1 MGTSSNKNGVEESMI
16 KLYNMN
22 TEDFMNN
29 IIARGKY
36 SEIYKTSND
45 KNEIYAIKIIN
56 KKKILETLNNI
67 NSNNLENIIQEKL
80 KLMKI
85 CENKSDSSIKII
97 QFINTKTNY
106 YFVMEYCDSNLRE
119 YFQNNK
125 FEKGLDINTIRD
137 IFNKLNKAL
146 AVMNNNNICHGD
158 INPEH
163 ILISEKDEN
172 NINFK
177 FTDFFNFNSITKN
190 YSIYTA
196 PEIQNSTKENNSF
209 DIKSDLWS
217 IGLILYELYFGQI
230 PFEMKDISKMK
241 DNSYKI
247 SLSKVNKENNFN
259 DLIEK
264 LLKISVD
271 ERISFDDYLNHS
283 FWDKQKN
290 VQITSPTKSSM
301 AGIKSDSDN
310 NNNDNNNIE
319 DSQNKEVIF
328 KFKTNNLKKELDN
341 FAQNDLKNCE
351 IFKYTGNASKKP
363 DLKDSY
369 IMNWLSKL
377 KFSNLTKMDLSGNDF
392 ESLEGLGNL
401 ELNLLTELYLN
412 SNKIKNIT
420 ELSKVKFENLFVL
433 DLSQNEITDFGA
445 LSKTKLESLSILNL
459 SENKISDIASLG
471 SLSLNS
477 LTILNL
483 SFNDIQSFDI
493 LSSVKF
499 KNLKILFLNNNKISD
514 INVFSQIQ
522 FEKLEKLNLNSNN
535 IRDIS
540 GLKKSKMKMLKELD
554 LSFNKIEDI
563 SVFSS
568 VPFTHLLSLN
578 ISFNKISK
586 ITAFEKIKFKSL
598 KKISLFGNDSLNLDS
613 IIIKSIIDDLKCKNI
628 NVM

>member
-1 MGTSSNKNGVEESMI
+1 MGATSNKNDLEESMI
-16 KLYNMN
+16 KLYNIN

-29 IIARGKY
+29 IIAKGKY

-56 KKKILETLNNI
+56 KKKILETLNI
-67 NSNNLENIIQEKL
+67 NSNDLENIIQEKL

-85 CENKSDSSIKII
+85 CEKKSESTIKII
-97 QFINTKTNY
+97 QFINNKTNY

-125 FEKGLDINTIRD
+125 FEKGLDVNAIRD

-146 AVMNNNNICHGD
+146 VVMNNNNIFHGD
-158 INPEH
+158 LKPEH

-172 NINFK
+172 NIEFK
-177 FTDFFNFNSITKN
+177 FTDFFNFNSIIKN

-217 IGLILYELYFGQI
+217 IGLILYELYFGKI
-230 PFEMKDISKMK
+230 PFEMEDIQKMK
-241 DNSYKI
+241 DKNYKI
-247 SLSKVNKENNFN
+247 RLSKADKENNFN

-264 LLKISVD
+264 LLKINVN
-271 ERISFDDYLNHS
+271 ERISFNDYLNHN

-290 VQITSPTKSSM
+290 VQITSPSKRSMVGMSS
-301 AGIKSDSDN
+301 DTDDN
-310 NNNDNNNIE
+310 NNNNNE
-319 DSQNKEVIF
+319 DSQGKEVIF

-341 FAQNDLKNCE
+341 FAKNDLKNCE
-351 IFKYTGNASKKP
+351 VFKYSGYASKKS

-369 IMNWLSKL
+369 IMKWLGKL
-377 KFSNLTKMDLSGNDF
+377 KLSNLNKMDLSGNGF
-392 ESLEGLGNL
+392 ESIEGLGSL

-412 SNKIKNIT
+412 SNKIKNIA
-420 ELSKVKFENLFVL
+420 ELSKVKFENLHLL
-433 DLSQNEITDFGA
+433 DLSQNEIISFGD
-445 LSKTKLESLSILNL
+445 LSNTNLESLSILNL
-459 SENKISDIASLG
+459 SENKISDISTLG
-471 SLSLNS
+471 NLSLNN

-483 SFNDIQSFDI
+483 GFNDIQSIDI
-493 LSSVKF
+493 FSSAKF
-499 KNLKILFLNNNKISD
+499 KNLKILFLNNNKIND
-514 INVFSQIQ
+514 INVFSQIP

-554 LSFNKIEDI
+554 LGFNKIEDI
-563 SVFSS
+563 NAFSS
-568 VPFTHLLSLN
+568 VPFTSLISLN

-586 ITAFEKIKFKSL
+586 ITAFEKIKLKSL
-598 KKISLFGNDSLNLDS
+598 KKISLYGNDSLNFDS
-613 IIIKSIIDDLKCKNI
+613 IIIKSIIDDLRCKNI

>member
-1 MGTSSNKNGVEESMI
+1 MGATSNKNDLEESMI
-16 KLYNMN
+16 KLYNIN

-29 IIARGKY
+29 IIAKGKY

-56 KKKILETLNNI
+56 KKKILETLNI
-67 NSNNLENIIQEKL
+67 NSNDLENIIQEKL

-85 CENKSDSSIKII
+85 CEKKSDSTIKII
-97 QFINTKTNY
+97 QFINNKTNY

-125 FEKGLDINTIRD
+125 FEKGLDVNAIRD

-146 AVMNNNNICHGD
+146 VVMNNNNIFHGD
-158 INPEH
+158 LKPEH

-172 NINFK
+172 NIEFK
-177 FTDFFNFNSITKN
+177 FTDFFNFNSIIKK

-217 IGLILYELYFGQI
+217 IGLILYELYFGKI
-230 PFEMKDISKMK
+230 PFEMEDIQKMK
-241 DNSYKI
+241 DKNYKI
-247 SLSKVNKENNFN
+247 RLSKADKENNFN

-264 LLKISVD
+264 LLKINVN
-271 ERISFDDYLNHS
+271 ERISFNDYLNHN

-290 VQITSPTKSSM
+290 VQITSPSKRSMVGMSS
-301 AGIKSDSDN
+301 DTDDN
-310 NNNDNNNIE
+310 NNNNNE
-319 DSQNKEVIF
+319 DSQGKEVIF

-341 FAQNDLKNCE
+341 FAKNDLKNCE
-351 IFKYTGNASKKP
+351 VFKYSGYASKKS

-369 IMNWLSKL
+369 IMKWLGKL
-377 KFSNLTKMDLSGNDF
+377 KFSNLNKMDLSGNGF
-392 ESLEGLGNL
+392 ESIEGLGSL

-412 SNKIKNIT
+412 SNKIKNIA
-420 ELSKVKFENLFVL
+420 ELSKVKFENLHLL
-433 DLSQNEITDFGA
+433 DLSQNEIISFGD
-445 LSKTKLESLSILNL
+445 LSNTNLESLSILNL
-459 SENKISDIASLG
+459 SENKISDISTLG
-471 SLSLNS
+471 NLSLNN

-483 SFNDIQSFDI
+483 GFNDIQSIDI
-493 LSSVKF
+493 FSSAKF
-499 KNLKILFLNNNKISD
+499 KNLKILFLNNNKIND
-514 INVFSQIQ
+514 INVFSQIP

-554 LSFNKIEDI
+554 LGFNKIEDI
-563 SVFSS
+563 NAFSS
-568 VPFTHLLSLN
+568 VPFTSLISLN

-586 ITAFEKIKFKSL
+586 ITAFEKIKLKFL
-598 KKISLFGNDSLNLDS
+598 KKISLYGNDSLNFDA
-613 IIIKSIIDDLKCKNI
+613 IIIKSIIDDLRCKNI

>member
-1 MGTSSNKNGVEESMI
+1 MGTSSNKNDLEESMI
-16 KLYNMN
+16 KLYNIN
-22 TEDFMNN
+22 TKDFMNN

-56 KKKILETLNNI
+56 KKKILETLNI
-67 NSNNLENIIQEKL
+67 NSNDLENIIQEKL

-85 CENKSDSSIKII
+85 CENKSNSTIKII
-97 QFINTKTNY
+97 QFINNKTNY
-106 YFVMEYCDSNLRE
+106 FFVMEYFDSNLRE

-125 FEKGLDINTIRD
+125 FEKGLDVNAIRD

-146 AVMNNNNICHGD
+146 VVMNNNNIFHGD
-158 INPEH
+158 IKPEH

-172 NINFK
+172 NLEFK
-177 FTDFFNFNSITKN
+177 FTDFFNFNSIIKN

-217 IGLILYELYFGQI
+217 IGLILYELYFGKI
-230 PFEMKDISKMK
+230 PFEMEDIQKMK
-241 DNSYKI
+241 DKNYKI
-247 SLSKVNKENNFN
+247 SLSKAEKENNFN

-264 LLKISVD
+264 LLKINVN
-271 ERISFDDYLNHS
+271 ERISFNDYLNHN

-290 VQITSPTKSSM
+290 VQITSPSKRSMVGMSS
-301 AGIKSDSDN
+301 DTDDN
-310 NNNDNNNIE
+310 NNNNNE
-319 DSQNKEVIF
+319 DSQGKEVIF

-341 FAQNDLKNCE
+341 FAKNDLKNCE
-351 IFKYTGNASKKP
+351 VFKYSGYASKKS

-369 IMNWLSKL
+369 IMKWLSKL
-377 KFSNLTKMDLSGNDF
+377 KFSNLNKMDLSGNDF
-392 ESLEGLGNL
+392 ESIEGLGSL
-401 ELNLLTELYLN
+401 ELNLLMELYLN
-412 SNKIKNIT
+412 SNKIKNIE
-420 ELSKVKFENLFVL
+420 ELSKIKFENLNVL
-433 DLSQNEITDFGA
+433 DLSQNEIINFGD
-445 LSKTKLESLSILNL
+445 LSNTKLESLSILNL
-459 SENKISDIASLG
+459 SENKISDISTLG
-471 SLSLNS
+471 NLSLNN

-483 SFNDIQSFDI
+483 GFNDIQSIDI
-493 LSSVKF
+493 FSSVKF
-499 KNLKILFLNNNKISD
+499 KNLKILFLNNNKIND
-514 INVFSQIQ
+514 INVFSQIP

-554 LSFNKIEDI
+554 LGFNKIEDI
-563 SVFSS
+563 NAFSS
-568 VPFTHLLSLN
+568 VPFTSLISLN

-586 ITAFEKIKFKSL
+586 ITAFEKIKLKSL
-598 KKISLFGNDSLNLDS
+598 KKISLYGNDSLNLDS
-613 IIIKSIIDDLKCKNI
+613 IIIKSIIDDLRCKNI

>member
-1 MGTSSNKNGVEESMI
+1 MGATSNKNDLEESMI
-16 KLYNMN
+16 KLYNIN

-29 IIARGKY
+29 IIAKGKY

-56 KKKILETLNNI
+56 KKKILETLNI
-67 NSNNLENIIQEKL
+67 NSNDLENIIQEKL

-85 CENKSDSSIKII
+85 CEKKSESTIKII
-97 QFINTKTNY
+97 QFINNKTNY

-125 FEKGLDINTIRD
+125 FEKGLDVNAIRD

-146 AVMNNNNICHGD
+146 VVMNNNNIFHGD
-158 INPEH
+158 IKPEH

-172 NINFK
+172 NIEFK
-177 FTDFFNFNSITKN
+177 FTDFFNFNSIIKN

-217 IGLILYELYFGQI
+217 IGLILYELYFGKI
-230 PFEMKDISKMK
+230 PFEMEDIQKMK
-241 DNSYKI
+241 DKNYKI
-247 SLSKVNKENNFN
+247 RLSKADKENNFN

-264 LLKISVD
+264 LLKINVN
-271 ERISFDDYLNHS
+271 ERISFNDYLNHN

-290 VQITSPTKSSM
+290 VQITSPSKRSMVGMSS
-301 AGIKSDSDN
+301 DTDDN
-310 NNNDNNNIE
+310 NNNNNE
-319 DSQNKEVIF
+319 DSQGKEVIF

-341 FAQNDLKNCE
+341 FAKNDLKNCE
-351 IFKYTGNASKKP
+351 VFKYSGYASKKS

-369 IMNWLSKL
+369 IMKWLGKL
-377 KFSNLTKMDLSGNDF
+377 KFSNLNKMDLSGNDF
-392 ESLEGLGNL
+392 ESIEGLGSL

-412 SNKIKNIT
+412 SNKIKNIA
-420 ELSKVKFENLFVL
+420 ELSKVKFENLHLL
-433 DLSQNEITDFGA
+433 DLSQNEIISFGD
-445 LSKTKLESLSILNL
+445 LSNTNLESLSILNL
-459 SENKISDIASLG
+459 SENKISDISTLG
-471 SLSLNS
+471 NLSLNN

-483 SFNDIQSFDI
+483 GFNDIQSIDI
-493 LSSVKF
+493 FSSVKF
-499 KNLKILFLNNNKISD
+499 KNLKILFLNNNKIND
-514 INVFSQIQ
+514 INVFSQIP

-554 LSFNKIEDI
+554 LGFNKIEDI
-563 SVFSS
+563 NAFSS
-568 VPFTHLLSLN
+568 VPFTSLISLN

-586 ITAFEKIKFKSL
+586 ITAFEKIKLKSL
-598 KKISLFGNDSLNLDS
+598 KKISLFGNDSLNFDS
-613 IIIKSIIDDLKCKNI
+613 IIIKSIIDDLRCKNI

>member
-1 MGTSSNKNGVEESMI
+1 MGATSNKNDLEESMI
-16 KLYNMN
+16 KLYNIN

-29 IIARGKY
+29 IIAKGKY

-56 KKKILETLNNI
+56 KKKILETLNI
-67 NSNNLENIIQEKL
+67 NSNDLENIIQEKV

-85 CENKSDSSIKII
+85 CEKKSESTIKII
-97 QFINTKTNY
+97 QFINNKTNY

-125 FEKGLDINTIRD
+125 FEKGLDVNAIRD

-146 AVMNNNNICHGD
+146 VVMNNNNIFHGD
-158 INPEH
+158 IKPEH

-172 NINFK
+172 NIEFK
-177 FTDFFNFNSITKN
+177 FTDFFNFNSIIKK

-217 IGLILYELYFGQI
+217 IGLILYELYFGKI
-230 PFEMKDISKMK
+230 PFEMEDIQKMK
-241 DNSYKI
+241 DKNYKI
-247 SLSKVNKENNFN
+247 RLSKADKENNFN

-264 LLKISVD
+264 LLKINVN
-271 ERISFDDYLNHS
+271 ERISFNDYLNHN

-290 VQITSPTKSSM
+290 VQITSPSKRSMVGMSS
-301 AGIKSDSDN
+301 DTDDN
-310 NNNDNNNIE
+310 NNNNNE
-319 DSQNKEVIF
+319 DSQGKEVIF

-341 FAQNDLKNCE
+341 FAKNDLKNCE
-351 IFKYTGNASKKP
+351 VFKYSGYASKKS

-369 IMNWLSKL
+369 IMKWLGKL
-377 KFSNLTKMDLSGNDF
+377 KFSNLNKMDLSGNGF
-392 ESLEGLGNL
+392 ESIEGLGSL
-401 ELNLLTELYLN
+401 ELNLLIELYLN
-412 SNKIKNIT
+412 SNKIKNIA
-420 ELSKVKFENLFVL
+420 ELSKVKFENLHLL
-433 DLSQNEITDFGA
+433 DLSQNEIISFGD
-445 LSKTKLESLSILNL
+445 LSNTNLESLSILNL
-459 SENKISDIASLG
+459 SENKISDISTLG
-471 SLSLNS
+471 NLSLNN

-483 SFNDIQSFDI
+483 GFNDIQSIDI
-493 LSSVKF
+493 FSSAKF
-499 KNLKILFLNNNKISD
+499 KNLKILFLNNNKIND
-514 INVFSQIQ
+514 INVFSQIP

-554 LSFNKIEDI
+554 LGFNKIEDI
-563 SVFSS
+563 NAFSS
-568 VPFTHLLSLN
+568 VPFTSLISLN

-586 ITAFEKIKFKSL
+586 ITAFEKIKLKSL
-598 KKISLFGNDSLNLDS
+598 KKISLYGNDSLNFDS
-613 IIIKSIIDDLKCKNI
+613 IIIKSIIDDLRCKNI

>member
-1 MGTSSNKNGVEESMI
+1 MGATSNKNDLEESMI
-16 KLYNMN
+16 KLYNIN

-29 IIARGKY
+29 IIAKGKY

-56 KKKILETLNNI
+56 KKKILETLNI
-67 NSNNLENIIQEKL
+67 NSNDLENIIQEKL

-85 CENKSDSSIKII
+85 CEKKSDSTIKII
-97 QFINTKTNY
+97 QFINNKTNY

-125 FEKGLDINTIRD
+125 FEKGLDVNAIRD

-146 AVMNNNNICHGD
+146 VVMNNNNIFHGD
-158 INPEH
+158 LKPEH

-172 NINFK
+172 NIEFK
-177 FTDFFNFNSITKN
+177 FTDFFNFNSIIKK

-217 IGLILYELYFGQI
+217 IGLILYELYFGKI
-230 PFEMKDISKMK
+230 PFEMEDIQKMK
-241 DNSYKI
+241 DKNYKI
-247 SLSKVNKENNFN
+247 RLSKADKEINFN

-264 LLKISVD
+264 LLKINVN
-271 ERISFDDYLNHS
+271 ERISFNDYLNHN

-290 VQITSPTKSSM
+290 VQITSPSKRSMVGMSS
-301 AGIKSDSDN
+301 DTDDN
-310 NNNDNNNIE
+310 NNNNNE
-319 DSQNKEVIF
+319 DSQGKEVIF

-341 FAQNDLKNCE
+341 FAKNDLKNCE
-351 IFKYTGNASKKP
+351 VFKYSGYASKKS

-369 IMNWLSKL
+369 IMKWLGKL
-377 KFSNLTKMDLSGNDF
+377 KFSNLNKMDLSGNDF
-392 ESLEGLGNL
+392 ESIEGLGSL
-401 ELNLLTELYLN
+401 ELNLLIELYLN
-412 SNKIKNIT
+412 SNKIKNIA
-420 ELSKVKFENLFVL
+420 ELSKVKFENLHLL
-433 DLSQNEITDFGA
+433 DLSQNEIISFGD
-445 LSKTKLESLSILNL
+445 LSNTNLESLSILNL
-459 SENKISDIASLG
+459 SENKISDISTLG
-471 SLSLNS
+471 NLSLNN

-483 SFNDIQSFDI
+483 GFNDIQSIDI
-493 LSSVKF
+493 FSSAKF
-499 KNLKILFLNNNKISD
+499 KNLKILFLNNNKIND
-514 INVFSQIQ
+514 INVFSQIP

-554 LSFNKIEDI
+554 LGFNKIEDI
-563 SVFSS
+563 NAFSS
-568 VPFTHLLSLN
+568 VPFTSLISLN

-586 ITAFEKIKFKSL
+586 ITAFEKIKLKSL
-598 KKISLFGNDSLNLDS
+598 KKISLYGNDSLNFDS
-613 IIIKSIIDDLKCKNI
+613 IIIKSIIDDLRCKNI

>member
-1 MGTSSNKNGVEESMI
+1 MGATSNKNDLEESMI
-16 KLYNMN
+16 KLYNIN

-29 IIARGKY
+29 IIAKGKY

-56 KKKILETLNNI
+56 KKKILETLNI
-67 NSNNLENIIQEKL
+67 NSNDLENIIQEKL

-85 CENKSDSSIKII
+85 CEKKSESTIKII
-97 QFINTKTNY
+97 QFINNKTNY

-125 FEKGLDINTIRD
+125 FEKGLDVNAIRD

-146 AVMNNNNICHGD
+146 VVMNNNNIFHGD
-158 INPEH
+158 IKPEH

-172 NINFK
+172 NIEFK
-177 FTDFFNFNSITKN
+177 FTDFFNFNSIIKN

-217 IGLILYELYFGQI
+217 IGLILYELYFGKI
-230 PFEMKDISKMK
+230 PFEMEDIQKMK
-241 DNSYKI
+241 DKNYKI
-247 SLSKVNKENNFN
+247 RLSKADKENNFN

-264 LLKISVD
+264 LLKINVN
-271 ERISFDDYLNHS
+271 ERISFNDYLNHN

-290 VQITSPTKSSM
+290 VQITSPSKRSMVGMSS
-301 AGIKSDSDN
+301 DTDDN
-310 NNNDNNNIE
+310 NNNE
-319 DSQNKEVIF
+319 DSQGKEVIF

-341 FAQNDLKNCE
+341 FAKNDLKNCE
-351 IFKYTGNASKKP
+351 VFKYSGYASKKS

-369 IMNWLSKL
+369 IMKWLGKL
-377 KFSNLTKMDLSGNDF
+377 KFSNLNKMDLSGNDF
-392 ESLEGLGNL
+392 ESIEGLGSL

-412 SNKIKNIT
+412 SNKIKNIA
-420 ELSKVKFENLFVL
+420 ELSKVKFENLHLL
-433 DLSQNEITDFGA
+433 DLSQNEIISFGD
-445 LSKTKLESLSILNL
+445 LSNTNLESLSILNL
-459 SENKISDIASLG
+459 SENKISDISTLG
-471 SLSLNS
+471 NLSLNN

-483 SFNDIQSFDI
+483 GFNDIQSIDI
-493 LSSVKF
+493 FSSAKF
-499 KNLKILFLNNNKISD
+499 KNLKILFLNNNKIND
-514 INVFSQIQ
+514 INVFSQIP

-554 LSFNKIEDI
+554 LGFNKIEDI
-563 SVFSS
+563 NAFSS
-568 VPFTHLLSLN
+568 VPFTSLISLN

-586 ITAFEKIKFKSL
+586 ITAFEKIKLKSL
-598 KKISLFGNDSLNLDS
+598 KKISLYGNDSLNFDS
-613 IIIKSIIDDLKCKNI
+613 IIIKSIIDDLRCKNI

>member
-1 MGTSSNKNGVEESMI
+1 MGATSNKNDLEESMI
-16 KLYNMN
+16 KLYNIN

-29 IIARGKY
+29 IIAKGKY

-56 KKKILETLNNI
+56 KKKILETLNI
-67 NSNNLENIIQEKL
+67 NSNDLENIIQEKL

-85 CENKSDSSIKII
+85 CEKKSESTIKII
-97 QFINTKTNY
+97 QFINNKTNY

-125 FEKGLDINTIRD
+125 FEKGLDVNAIRD

-146 AVMNNNNICHGD
+146 VVMNNNNIFHGD
-158 INPEH
+158 IKPEH

-172 NINFK
+172 NIEFK
-177 FTDFFNFNSITKN
+177 FTDFFNFNSIIKN

-217 IGLILYELYFGQI
+217 IGLILYELYFGKI
-230 PFEMKDISKMK
+230 PFEMEDIQKMK
-241 DNSYKI
+241 DKNYKI
-247 SLSKVNKENNFN
+247 RLSKADKENNFN

-264 LLKISVD
+264 LLKINVN
-271 ERISFDDYLNHS
+271 ERISFNDYLNHN

-290 VQITSPTKSSM
+290 VQITSPSKRSM
-301 AGIKSDSDN
+301 VGMNSDTDDN
-310 NNNDNNNIE
+310 NNNNNE
-319 DSQNKEVIF
+319 DSQGKEVIF

-341 FAQNDLKNCE
+341 FAKNDLKNCE
-351 IFKYTGNASKKP
+351 VFKYSGYASKKS

-369 IMNWLSKL
+369 IMKWLGKL
-377 KFSNLTKMDLSGNDF
+377 KFSNLNKMDLSGNDF
-392 ESLEGLGNL
+392 ESIEGLGSL

-412 SNKIKNIT
+412 SNKIKNIA
-420 ELSKVKFENLFVL
+420 ELSKVKFENLHLL
-433 DLSQNEITDFGA
+433 DLSQNEIISFGD
-445 LSKTKLESLSILNL
+445 LSNTNLESLSILNL
-459 SENKISDIASLG
+459 SENKISDISTLG
-471 SLSLNS
+471 NLSLNN

-483 SFNDIQSFDI
+483 GFNDIQSIDI
-493 LSSVKF
+493 FSSVKF
-499 KNLKILFLNNNKISD
+499 KNLKILFLNNNKIND
-514 INVFSQIQ
+514 INVFSQIP

-554 LSFNKIEDI
+554 LGFNKIEDI
-563 SVFSS
+563 NAFSS
-568 VPFTHLLSLN
+568 VPFTSLISLN

-586 ITAFEKIKFKSL
+586 ITAFEKIKLKSL
-598 KKISLFGNDSLNLDS
+598 KKISLFGNDSLNFDS
-613 IIIKSIIDDLKCKNI
+613 IIIKSIIDDLRCKNI

>member
-1 MGTSSNKNGVEESMI
+1 MGTSSNKNDLEESMI
-16 KLYNMN
+16 KLYNIN

-29 IIARGKY
+29 IIAKGKY

-56 KKKILETLNNI
+56 KKKILETLNI
-67 NSNNLENIIQEKL
+67 NSNDLENIIQEKL

-85 CENKSDSSIKII
+85 CEKKSESTIKII
-97 QFINTKTNY
+97 QFINNKTNY

-125 FEKGLDINTIRD
+125 FEKGLDVNAIRD

-146 AVMNNNNICHGD
+146 VVMNNNNIFHGD
-158 INPEH
+158 LKPEH

-172 NINFK
+172 NIEFK
-177 FTDFFNFNSITKN
+177 FTDFFNFNSIIKN

-217 IGLILYELYFGQI
+217 IGLILYELYFGKI
-230 PFEMKDISKMK
+230 PFEMEDIQKMK
-241 DNSYKI
+241 DKNYKI
-247 SLSKVNKENNFN
+247 RLSKADKEINFN

-264 LLKISVD
+264 LLKINVN
-271 ERISFDDYLNHS
+271 ERISFNDYLNHN

-290 VQITSPTKSSM
+290 VQITSPSKRSMVGMSS
-301 AGIKSDSDN
+301 DTDDN
-310 NNNDNNNIE
+310 NNNNNE
-319 DSQNKEVIF
+319 DSQGKEVIF

-341 FAQNDLKNCE
+341 FAKNDLKNCE
-351 IFKYTGNASKKP
+351 VFTYSGYASKKS

-369 IMNWLSKL
+369 IMKWLGKL
-377 KFSNLTKMDLSGNDF
+377 KFSNLNKMDLSGNGF
-392 ESLEGLGNL
+392 ESIEGLGSL
-401 ELNLLTELYLN
+401 ELNLLIELYLN
-412 SNKIKNIT
+412 SNKIKNIA
-420 ELSKVKFENLFVL
+420 ELSKVKFENLHLL
-433 DLSQNEITDFGA
+433 DLSQNEIISFGD
-445 LSKTKLESLSILNL
+445 LSNTNLESLSILNL
-459 SENKISDIASLG
+459 SENKISDISTLG
-471 SLSLNS
+471 NLSLNN
-477 LTILNL
+477 LTVLNL
-483 SFNDIQSFDI
+483 GFNDIQSIDI
-493 LSSVKF
+493 FSSVKF
-499 KNLKILFLNNNKISD
+499 KNLKILFLNNNKIND
-514 INVFSQIQ
+514 INVFSQIP

-554 LSFNKIEDI
+554 LGFNKIEDI
-563 SVFSS
+563 NAFSS
-568 VPFTHLLSLN
+568 VPFTSLISLN

-586 ITAFEKIKFKSL
+586 ITAFEKIKLKSL
-598 KKISLFGNDSLNLDS
+598 KKISLYGNDSLNFDS
-613 IIIKSIIDDLKCKNI
+613 IIIKSIIDDLRCKNI

>member
-1 MGTSSNKNGVEESMI
+1 MGATSNKNDLEESMI
-16 KLYNMN
+16 KLYNIN

-29 IIARGKY
+29 IIAKGKY

-56 KKKILETLNNI
+56 KKKILETLNI
-67 NSNNLENIIQEKL
+67 NSNDLENIIQEKL

-85 CENKSDSSIKII
+85 CEKKSESTIKII
-97 QFINTKTNY
+97 QFINNKTNY

-125 FEKGLDINTIRD
+125 FEKGLDVNAIRD

-146 AVMNNNNICHGD
+146 VVMNNNNIFHGD
-158 INPEH
+158 IKPEH

-172 NINFK
+172 NIEFK
-177 FTDFFNFNSITKN
+177 FTDFFNFNSIIKN

-217 IGLILYELYFGQI
+217 IGLILYELYFGKI
-230 PFEMKDISKMK
+230 PFEMEDIQKMK
-241 DNSYKI
+241 DKNYKI
-247 SLSKVNKENNFN
+247 RLSKADKENNFN

-264 LLKISVD
+264 LLKINVN
-271 ERISFDDYLNHS
+271 ERISFNDYLNHN

-290 VQITSPTKSSM
+290 VQITSPSKRSMVGMSS
-301 AGIKSDSDN
+301 DTDDN
-310 NNNDNNNIE
+310 NNNE
-319 DSQNKEVIF
+319 DSQGKEVIF

-341 FAQNDLKNCE
+341 FAKNDLKNCE
-351 IFKYTGNASKKP
+351 VFTYSGYASKKS

-369 IMNWLSKL
+369 IMKWLGKL
-377 KFSNLTKMDLSGNDF
+377 KFSNLNKMDLSGNDF
-392 ESLEGLGNL
+392 ESIEGLGSL

-412 SNKIKNIT
+412 SNKIKNIA
-420 ELSKVKFENLFVL
+420 ELSKVKFENLHLL
-433 DLSQNEITDFGA
+433 DLSQNEIISFGD
-445 LSKTKLESLSILNL
+445 LSNTNLESLSILNL
-459 SENKISDIASLG
+459 SENKISDISTLG
-471 SLSLNS
+471 NLSLNN

-483 SFNDIQSFDI
+483 GFNDIQSIDI
-493 LSSVKF
+493 FSSAKF
-499 KNLKILFLNNNKISD
+499 KNLKILFLNNNKIND
-514 INVFSQIQ
+514 INVFSQIP

-554 LSFNKIEDI
+554 LGFNKIEDI
-563 SVFSS
+563 NAFSS
-568 VPFTHLLSLN
+568 VPFTSLISLN

-586 ITAFEKIKFKSL
+586 ITAFEKIKLKSL
-598 KKISLFGNDSLNLDS
+598 KKISLYGNDSLNFDS
-613 IIIKSIIDDLKCKNI
+613 IIIKSIIDDLRCKNI

>member
-1 MGTSSNKNGVEESMI
+1 MGATSNKNDLEESMI
-16 KLYNMN
+16 KLYNIN

-29 IIARGKY
+29 IIAKGKY

-56 KKKILETLNNI
+56 KKKILETLNI
-67 NSNNLENIIQEKL
+67 NSNDLENIIQEKL

-85 CENKSDSSIKII
+85 CEKKSESTIKII
-97 QFINTKTNY
+97 QFINNKTNY

-125 FEKGLDINTIRD
+125 FEKGLDVNAIRD

-146 AVMNNNNICHGD
+146 VVMNNNNIFHGD
-158 INPEH
+158 IKPEH

-172 NINFK
+172 NIEFK
-177 FTDFFNFNSITKN
+177 FTDFFNFNSIIKN

-217 IGLILYELYFGQI
+217 IGLILYELYFGKI
-230 PFEMKDISKMK
+230 PFEMEDIQKMK
-241 DNSYKI
+241 DKNYKI
-247 SLSKVNKENNFN
+247 RLSKADKENNFN

-264 LLKISVD
+264 LLKINVN
-271 ERISFDDYLNHS
+271 ERISFNDYLNHN

-290 VQITSPTKSSM
+290 VQITSPSKRSMVGMSS
-301 AGIKSDSDN
+301 DTDDN
-310 NNNDNNNIE
+310 NNNE
-319 DSQNKEVIF
+319 DSQGKEVIF

-341 FAQNDLKNCE
+341 FAKNDLKNCE
-351 IFKYTGNASKKP
+351 VFKYSGYASKKS

-369 IMNWLSKL
+369 IMKWLGKL
-377 KFSNLTKMDLSGNDF
+377 KFSNLNKMDLSGNDF
-392 ESLEGLGNL
+392 ESIEGLGSL
-401 ELNLLTELYLN
+401 ELNLLIELYLN
-412 SNKIKNIT
+412 SNKIKNIA
-420 ELSKVKFENLFVL
+420 ELRKVKFENLHLL
-433 DLSQNEITDFGA
+433 DLSQNEIISFGD
-445 LSKTKLESLSILNL
+445 LSNTNLESLSILNL
-459 SENKISDIASLG
+459 SENKISDISMLG
-471 SLSLNS
+471 NLSLNN
-477 LTILNL
+477 LTVLNL
-483 SFNDIQSFDI
+483 GFNDIQSIDI
-493 LSSVKF
+493 FSSVKF
-499 KNLKILFLNNNKISD
+499 KNLKILFLNNNKIND
-514 INVFSQIQ
+514 INVFSQIP

-554 LSFNKIEDI
+554 LGFNKIEDI
-563 SVFSS
+563 NAFSS
-568 VPFTHLLSLN
+568 VPFTSLISLN

-586 ITAFEKIKFKSL
+586 ITAFEKIKLKSL
-598 KKISLFGNDSLNLDS
+598 KKISLYGNDSLNFDS
-613 IIIKSIIDDLKCKNI
+613 IIIKSIIDDLRCKNI

>member
-1 MGTSSNKNGVEESMI
+1 MGATSNKNDLEESMI
-16 KLYNMN
+16 KLYNIN

-29 IIARGKY
+29 IIAKGKY

-56 KKKILETLNNI
+56 KKKILETLNI
-67 NSNNLENIIQEKL
+67 NSNDLENIIQEKL

-85 CENKSDSSIKII
+85 CEKKSDSTIKII
-97 QFINTKTNY
+97 QFINNKTNY

-125 FEKGLDINTIRD
+125 FEKGLDVNAIRD

-146 AVMNNNNICHGD
+146 VVMNNNNIFHGD
-158 INPEH
+158 LKPEH

-172 NINFK
+172 NIEFK
-177 FTDFFNFNSITKN
+177 FTDFFNFNSIIKK

-217 IGLILYELYFGQI
+217 IGLILYELYFGKI
-230 PFEMKDISKMK
+230 PFEMEDIQKMK
-241 DNSYKI
+241 DKNYKI
-247 SLSKVNKENNFN
+247 RLSKADKEINFN

-264 LLKISVD
+264 LLKINVN
-271 ERISFDDYLNHS
+271 ERISFNDYLNHN

-290 VQITSPTKSSM
+290 VQITSPSKRSMVGMSS
-301 AGIKSDSDN
+301 DTDDN
-310 NNNDNNNIE
+310 NNNNNE
-319 DSQNKEVIF
+319 DSQGKEVIF

-341 FAQNDLKNCE
+341 FAKNDLKNCE
-351 IFKYTGNASKKP
+351 VFKYSGYASKKS

-369 IMNWLSKL
+369 IMKWLGKL
-377 KFSNLTKMDLSGNDF
+377 KFSNLNKMDLSENDF
-392 ESLEGLGNL
+392 ESIEGLGSL
-401 ELNLLTELYLN
+401 ELNLLIELYLN
-412 SNKIKNIT
+412 SNKIKNIA
-420 ELSKVKFENLFVL
+420 ELSKVKFENLHLL
-433 DLSQNEITDFGA
+433 DLSQNEIISFGD
-445 LSKTKLESLSILNL
+445 LSNTNLESLSILNL
-459 SENKISDIASLG
+459 SENKISDISTLG
-471 SLSLNS
+471 NLSLNN
-477 LTILNL
+477 LTVLNL
-483 SFNDIQSFDI
+483 GFNDIQSIDI
-493 LSSVKF
+493 FSSAKF
-499 KNLKILFLNNNKISD
+499 KNLKILFLNNNKIND
-514 INVFSQIQ
+514 INVFSQIP

-554 LSFNKIEDI
+554 LGFNKIEDI
-563 SVFSS
+563 NAFSS
-568 VPFTHLLSLN
+568 VPFTSLISLN

-586 ITAFEKIKFKSL
+586 ITAFEKIKLKSL
-598 KKISLFGNDSLNLDS
+598 KKISLYGNDSLNFDS
-613 IIIKSIIDDLKCKNI
+613 IIIKSIIDDLRCKNI

>member
-1 MGTSSNKNGVEESMI
+1 MGATSNKNDLEESMI
-16 KLYNMN
+16 KLYNIN

-29 IIARGKY
+29 IIAKGKY

-56 KKKILETLNNI
+56 KKKILETLNI
-67 NSNNLENIIQEKL
+67 NSNDLENIIQEKL

-85 CENKSDSSIKII
+85 CEKKSDSTIKII
-97 QFINTKTNY
+97 QFINNKTNY

-125 FEKGLDINTIRD
+125 FEKGLDVNAIRD

-146 AVMNNNNICHGD
+146 VVMNNNNIFHGD
-158 INPEH
+158 IKPEH

-172 NINFK
+172 NIEFK
-177 FTDFFNFNSITKN
+177 FTDFFNFNSIIKK

-217 IGLILYELYFGQI
+217 IGLILYELYFGKI
-230 PFEMKDISKMK
+230 PFEMEDIQKMK
-241 DNSYKI
+241 DKNYKI
-247 SLSKVNKENNFN
+247 RLSKADKENNFN

-264 LLKISVD
+264 LLKINVN
-271 ERISFDDYLNHS
+271 ERISFNDYLNHN

-290 VQITSPTKSSM
+290 VQITSPSKRSMVGMSS
-301 AGIKSDSDN
+301 DTDDN
-310 NNNDNNNIE
+310 NNNE
-319 DSQNKEVIF
+319 DSQGKEVIF

-341 FAQNDLKNCE
+341 FAKNDLKNCE
-351 IFKYTGNASKKP
+351 VFKYSGYASKKS

-369 IMNWLSKL
+369 IMKWLGKL
-377 KFSNLTKMDLSGNDF
+377 KFSNLNKMDLSGNDF
-392 ESLEGLGNL
+392 ESIEGLGSL
-401 ELNLLTELYLN
+401 ELNLLIELYLN
-412 SNKIKNIT
+412 SNKIKNIA
-420 ELSKVKFENLFVL
+420 ELRKVKFENLHLL
-433 DLSQNEITDFGA
+433 DLSQNEIISFGD
-445 LSKTKLESLSILNL
+445 LSNTNLESLSILNL
-459 SENKISDIASLG
+459 SENKISDISMLG
-471 SLSLNS
+471 NLSLNN
-477 LTILNL
+477 LTVLNL
-483 SFNDIQSFDI
+483 GFNDIQSIDI
-493 LSSVKF
+493 FSSVKF
-499 KNLKILFLNNNKISD
+499 KNLKILFLNNNKIND
-514 INVFSQIQ
+514 INVFSQIP

-554 LSFNKIEDI
+554 LGFNKIEDI
-563 SVFSS
+563 NAFSS
-568 VPFTHLLSLN
+568 VPFTSLISLN

-586 ITAFEKIKFKSL
+586 ITAFEKIKLKSL
-598 KKISLFGNDSLNLDS
+598 KKISLYGNDSLNFDS
-613 IIIKSIIDDLKCKNI
+613 IIIKSIIDDLRCKNI

>member
-1 MGTSSNKNGVEESMI
+1 MGATSNKNDLEESMI
-16 KLYNMN
+16 KLYNIN

-29 IIARGKY
+29 IIAKGKY

-56 KKKILETLNNI
+56 KKKILDTLNI
-67 NSNNLENIIQEKL
+67 NSNDLENIIQEKL

-85 CENKSDSSIKII
+85 CEKKSDSTIKII
-97 QFINTKTNY
+97 QFINNKTNY

-125 FEKGLDINTIRD
+125 FEKGLDVNAIRD

-146 AVMNNNNICHGD
+146 VVMNNNNIFHGD
-158 INPEH
+158 LKPEH

-172 NINFK
+172 NIEFK
-177 FTDFFNFNSITKN
+177 FTDFFNFNSIIKK

-217 IGLILYELYFGQI
+217 IGLILYELYFGKI
-230 PFEMKDISKMK
+230 PFEMEDIQKMK
-241 DNSYKI
+241 DKNYKI
-247 SLSKVNKENNFN
+247 RLSKADKEINFN

-264 LLKISVD
+264 LLKINVN
-271 ERISFDDYLNHS
+271 ERISFNDYLNHN

-290 VQITSPTKSSM
+290 VQITSPSKRSMVGMSS
-301 AGIKSDSDN
+301 DTDDN
-310 NNNDNNNIE
+310 NNNNNE
-319 DSQNKEVIF
+319 DSQGKEVIF

-341 FAQNDLKNCE
+341 FAKNDLKNCE
-351 IFKYTGNASKKP
+351 VFKYSGYASKKS

-369 IMNWLSKL
+369 IMKWLGKL
-377 KFSNLTKMDLSGNDF
+377 KFSNLNKMDLSGNDF
-392 ESLEGLGNL
+392 ESIEGLGSL
-401 ELNLLTELYLN
+401 ELNLLIELYLN
-412 SNKIKNIT
+412 SNKIKNIA
-420 ELSKVKFENLFVL
+420 ELSKVKFENLHLL
-433 DLSQNEITDFGA
+433 DLSQNEIISFGD
-445 LSKTKLESLSILNL
+445 LSNTNLESLSILNL
-459 SENKISDIASLG
+459 SENKISDISTLG
-471 SLSLNS
+471 NLSLNN
-477 LTILNL
+477 LTVLNL
-483 SFNDIQSFDI
+483 GFNDIQSIDI
-493 LSSVKF
+493 FSSVKF
-499 KNLKILFLNNNKISD
+499 KNLKILFLNNNKIND
-514 INVFSQIQ
+514 IKVFSQIP

-554 LSFNKIEDI
+554 LGFNKIEDI
-563 SVFSS
+563 NAFSS
-568 VPFTHLLSLN
+568 VPFTSLISLN

-586 ITAFEKIKFKSL
+586 ITAFEKIKLKFL
-598 KKISLFGNDSLNLDS
+598 KKISLYGNDSLNFDS
-613 IIIKSIIDDLKCKNI
+613 IIIKSIIDDLRCKNI